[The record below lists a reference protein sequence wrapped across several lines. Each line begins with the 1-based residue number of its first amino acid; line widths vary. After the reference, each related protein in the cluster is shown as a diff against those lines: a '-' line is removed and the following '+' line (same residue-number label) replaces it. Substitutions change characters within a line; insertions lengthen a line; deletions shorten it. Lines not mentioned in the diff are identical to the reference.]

1 MATVYL
7 QAVPGENLHAKPLG
21 TKTWRK
27 PGQINNYTCRKERE
41 KQNAMVWL
49 CTSPLKGLDSMNHE
63 CKHYGEEEGVF
74 LGVKRLALQRIERSK
89 AN

>member
-1 MATVYL
+1 MTRDDRVAIVYL

-41 KQNAMVWL
+41 EKRKKKKNAMV
-49 CTSPLKGLDSMNHE
+49 K
-63 CKHYGEEEGVF
+63 KI
-74 LGVKRLALQRIERSK
+74 KK
-89 AN
+89 